1 MTKIPYIPL
10 YQYPLLLLYIIYQI
24 SWRPKRRDE
33 SLLWP
38 PLIGG
43 DGEELR
49 ELDVTPEESDEELD
63 PLKDSM
69 PTWRQSIHHS
79 RSEEEA
85 LEMQTLTSDLERLDH
100 PVLLK
105 SYARLE
111 SAPFLHFSKQQH
123 GQGGGGGASED
134 KWHKWVN
141 MQKDWMN
148 NVEENPDDYFDD
160 NL

>member
-1 MTKIPYIPL
+1 M
-10 YQYPLLLLYIIYQI
+10 
-24 SWRPKRRDE
+24 
-33 SLLWP
+33 
-38 PLIGG
+38 
-43 DGEELR
+43 
-49 ELDVTPEESDEELD
+49 TPEESDEELD

-69 PTWRQSIHHS
+69 PTWRQSTHHS

-85 LEMQTLTSDLERLDH
+85 LEMQTLTSDLERLHH

-123 GQGGGGGASED
+123 GQGGGGGGGGASED